1 VGRLIEER
9 WVNYQRH
16 GNWAVA
22 IIASV
27 AGVAVLF
34 VLLKLTGDAAAAAGA
49 KSFAQAVQMSVIAL
63 YVTAI
68 APALFRL
75 TRLGW

>member
-1 VGRLIEER
+1 
-9 WVNYQRH
+9 
-16 GNWAVA
+16 
-22 IIASV
+22 
-27 AGVAVLF
+27 

-49 KSFAQAVQMSVIAL
+49 KSLAQTVQMSVIAL